1 MRRLFSFAVAAGAV
15 ACALLGPSGAAADHG
30 LPPLDPSKVD
40 YTPIG
45 HYGPT
50 DRGGESATIP
60 QPGDVPAVGPN
71 PSGKYVAYDTN
82 VWESLAL
89 PGRHPGDNCNSLPED
104 EQHPLCSEGDRDPDD
119 DGPSGTGTAAFG
131 FCPDPIVSG
140 FIAGEC
146 QNNQL
151 EYLDYYEQTMQEMLA
166 DFGVV
171 THRYSFES
179 PGRSDGGTGRGGA
192 LDAAPGTGVN
202 LSATIPGA
210 DHPEETVLV
219 SGHYDFTDSA
229 PAAAWDSSEGHAEVI
244 RIAKIMSDYWRA
256 TGTRPSATVKFIP
269 WDSEESGS
277 FGSAD
282 YVENNIPPDEEDEV
296 RGYFNVDPCAG
307 AYPAYRNGNPA
318 NRVPEVLQLANP
330 TAYPEDSPER
340 ARIEAFNALA
350 SNPDS
355 DDDWVDQTLDRLD
368 DTLAVG
374 AGDPE
379 PIFVSDREAAD
390 GENGGDSQRDEIVT
404 ALGGLLAFSSD
415 YQNFADVGI
424 PIFNLFPD
432 YFGPHADGTPASSEG
447 VGILHTPR
455 DNLSTI
461 NALTSA
467 DQTGLQASEGWAKGM
482 EMCAQ
487 MEAWA
492 MLQPQ
497 MGGAQSATGDV
508 VAYFEALPNEA
519 IRKQKVRFDAGG
531 SYKYANV
538 GSRALAD
545 DLSYEWDFGD
555 GTTGTG
561 RTVDHAYSQVGR
573 YTATLTVTSASGG
586 SDTMTLPIVVI
597 PSDFV
602 APTLDP
608 VNAASARDG
617 SFSLTWDF
625 TGDRDGFDHFSVEE
639 SRDLAT
645 LLDDDASELET
656 NFTASE
662 PTNAA
667 IDPWQPSD
675 SDAQKNRGNLFRSEP
690 RSFYT
695 GVSRA
700 NHQPGSGP
708 SEGESILELNRPL
721 TLPMGETTLTYFS
734 DFANDANDAG
744 RVEAAIDD
752 GDASTPLEWEPI
764 DTLGLDERDRDT
776 MSASEEPT
784 DSGPNFELRAVDL
797 GRFAGKT
804 IRLRWVYQLGQAQ
817 FVNVY
822 RMGWYVDDI
831 SVLTGTF
838 TPIGTTTAKTFEVF
852 GKPNGK
858 YAYRIRG
865 VYTDEIETAP
875 SNVESVEVTRGA
887 SAPPGPGPGGD
898 ECTRARGFR
907 SVRVKPFRD
916 GLRVRVRRAEKR
928 KFRVVVRRHTAGQR
942 VLRRATRVVRFR
954 KRSKSF
960 VWRPDRTLRRG
971 YYSARVSMR
980 LESKRRDV
988 REFALKRGAKRFSKR
1003 PKFARR
1009 KSCRTLRYM
1018 RLSGPAF
1025 GGRGDRPLGIAFRLG
1040 REATVSLRVARGK
1053 RVVRRYAPVVRAA
1066 GPTYRV
1072 RLPAT
1077 ELRRGEYVVKM
1088 VVTRSG
1094 SKQRIKLRARK
1105 L

>member
-1 MRRLFSFAVAAGAV
+1 MAAFT
-15 ACALLGPSGAAADHG
+15 LLGPTGASADHA
-30 LPPLDPSKVD
+30 LPSLDPSTVD

-60 QPGDVPAVGPN
+60 QPGDVPEVGPN

-82 VWESLAL
+82 VWESHAL
-89 PGRHPGDNCNSLPED
+89 PSRHPGDNCNSLPED
-104 EQHPLCSEGDRDPDD
+104 EQHELCSEGDRDADN
-119 DGPSGTGTAAFG
+119 DGPSGTGSAAFG
-131 FCPDPIVSG
+131 FCPNPLVNG

-171 THRYSFES
+171 THRYPFES
-179 PGRSDGGTGRGGA
+179 PGRSDGGTGRGGY
-192 LDAAPGTGVN
+192 LDAAPGTGWNV
-202 LSATIPGA
+202 SATVAGA

-219 SGHYDFTDSA
+219 SGHYDFTDSG
-229 PAAAWDSSEGHAEVI
+229 PAAAWDSAEGHTEVI
-244 RIAKIMSDYWRA
+244 RMAKIMSDYWRA

-269 WDSEESGS
+269 WDSEESGT
-277 FGSAD
+277 FGSID
-282 YVENNIPPDEEDEV
+282 YVENNIPPDEEEEV

-307 AYPAYRNGNPA
+307 AYPAFRNGNPT
-318 NRVPEVLQLANP
+318 NRVPEVVQLADP
-330 TAYPEDSPER
+330 AAYPEDSPER

-374 AGDPE
+374 AGDPV
-379 PIFVSDREAAD
+379 PIFVSDREAAE
-390 GENGGDSQRDEIVT
+390 GENGGDSQRDEIAT
-404 ALGGLLAFSSD
+404 ALGGLLIFSSD
-415 YQNFADVGI
+415 YANFADAGI

-447 VGILHTPR
+447 IGILHTPR

-497 MGGAQSATGDV
+497 MGGAQTSNGDV

-519 IRKQKVRFDAGG
+519 IVRQKVQFDAGG
-531 SYKYANV
+531 SYKYADV
-538 GSRALAD
+538 AGRTLAG
-545 DLSYEWDFGD
+545 DLSYQWDFGD
-555 GTTGTG
+555 GSTGTG
-561 RTVDHAYSQVGR
+561 RTVEHRYTEVGR
-573 YTATLTVTSASGG
+573 YIATLTVTSASGG

-597 PSDFV
+597 PSNFV
-602 APTLDP
+602 APILDP
-608 VNAASARDG
+608 VNATDAKDG
-617 SFSLTWDF
+617 NFPLTWEF

-639 SRDLAT
+639 SRDLAV
-645 LLDDDASELET
+645 LVDDDASKLES
-656 NFTASE
+656 NFTAST

-667 IDPWQPSD
+667 IDPWQASD
-675 SDAQKNRGNLFRSEP
+675 SDTQKNRGNLFRSEP

-695 GVSRA
+695 GVGRA
-700 NHQPGSGP
+700 NHEPGMGP
-708 SEGESILELNRPL
+708 NDGESILELNRSL
-721 TLPMGETTLTYFS
+721 TLPLGSTTLTYFS

-744 RVEAAIDD
+744 RVEAALDD
-752 GDASTPLEWEPI
+752 GDANTPLEWEPI

-776 MSASEEPT
+776 MSVSEEPV
-784 DSGPNFELRAVDL
+784 DSDANFELRLVEL

-804 IRLRWVYQLGQAQ
+804 IRLRWVYDLGDAQ

-831 SVLTGTF
+831 EIHIGTF
-838 TPIGTTTAKTFEVF
+838 TPIGTTTSKNFEVF
-852 GKPNGK
+852 GKPTGT

-875 SNVESVEVTRGA
+875 SNVETVQVTQGAPAPSEPPPDVAPCTRG
-887 SAPPGPGPGGD
+887 
-898 ECTRARGFR
+898 RGFR

-916 GLRVRVRRAEKR
+916 GLRVRVRRAAKR

-942 VLRRATRVVRFR
+942 VLRRSTRVATFR

-960 VWRPDRTLRRG
+960 TWRPQGTLRAG
-971 YYSARVSMR
+971 YYSVGASMR
-980 LESKRRDV
+980 VTPKRRDV
-988 REFALKRGAKRFSKR
+988 RQFALRRGAERFRKR

-1009 KSCRTLRYM
+1009 TSCRTLRYA

-1025 GGRGDRPLGIAFRLG
+1025 GGRNDRALGIAFRL
-1040 REATVSLRVARGK
+1040 RRPAEVSLRVARGK
-1053 RVVRRYAPVVRAA
+1053 RVVRTYAPVIRAA
-1066 GPTYRV
+1066 GTNYRLK
-1072 RLPAT
+1072 LPAAS
-1077 ELRRGEYVVKM
+1077 LPRGEYRVK
-1088 VVTRSG
+1088 VIVASG
-1094 SKQRIKLRARK
+1094 ASKKRVKLRARK